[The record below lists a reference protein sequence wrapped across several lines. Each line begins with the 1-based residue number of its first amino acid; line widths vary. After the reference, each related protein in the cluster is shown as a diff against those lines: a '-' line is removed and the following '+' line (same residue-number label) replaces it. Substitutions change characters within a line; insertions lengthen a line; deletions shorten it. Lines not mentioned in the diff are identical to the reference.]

1 MHNVAM
7 ERNHQIF
14 GRGRLIKLIYRDK
27 SGLPFGKIFERNV
40 ARAAII
46 RACLGG
52 GGYIFFHSFILILN
66 CLIFFRFCLRF
77 RRFTEHIFYHFQ
89 TFQLCGS
96 CQFSQRLAALTFLQG
111 WPRTLNIRLNPLH
124 NGWQHLFFHF
134 LLQLL
139 IPLLRHLWA
148 IFWLHRGLVEPLI
161 SQLLILISGFFSLWF
176 FSKGSRV
183 FTIFEKAFA

>member
-1 MHNVAM
+1 MDGLGFHKVNLSRQRIFHKLFKKLLFMHNVAM

-96 CQFSQRLAALTFLQG
+96 CQFS
-111 WPRTLNIRLNPLH
+111 
-124 NGWQHLFFHF
+124 
-134 LLQLL
+134 
-139 IPLLRHLWA
+139 
-148 IFWLHRGLVEPLI
+148 
-161 SQLLILISGFFSLWF
+161 
-176 FSKGSRV
+176 
-183 FTIFEKAFA
+183 